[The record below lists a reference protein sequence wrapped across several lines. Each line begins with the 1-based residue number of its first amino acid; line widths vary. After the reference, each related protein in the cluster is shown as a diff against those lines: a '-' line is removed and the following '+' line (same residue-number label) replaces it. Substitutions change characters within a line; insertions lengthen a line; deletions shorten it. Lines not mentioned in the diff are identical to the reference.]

1 MTGDS
6 RDVNQALPTDILTA
20 AYFLTKRGNKFH
32 EDEKYITIIAKNIL
46 TTYDTLQ
53 NLLDSRAPD
62 QGRFISIEEISGCV
76 SNHYVWDAL
85 QQSKKKSNTKPF
97 CIINTLKPNCSL
109 VKVIK
114 LKVSVNG
121 GPNTTQ

>member
-1 MTGDS
+1 MTGAS
-6 RDVNQALPTDILTA
+6 RDVNQTLPTDILTA
-20 AYFLTKRGNKFH
+20 AYFLTKRGNKLH

-53 NLLDSRAPD
+53 NLLDSRAHD
-62 QGRFISIEEISGCV
+62 QGRFIAIEEIRGCV

-85 QQSKKKSNTKPF
+85 QQSKKNSNSKPF
-97 CIINTLKPNCSL
+97 CIINTLKPNCSF

-121 GPNTTQ
+121 